1 MFEINKVISESIS
14 EPFHNPAC
22 SSLFENILSESTL
35 GLGMKGFLLRAILLL
50 LRTSFITFGKTL
62 SSVSSRSISRYFS
75 TYSTANRYNDLTPK
89 LKVSSDSE

>member
-1 MFEINKVISESIS
+1 MFEINKVIVEYIS

-35 GLGMKGFLLRAILLL
+35 GLGMKGFIVRAILLL

-62 SSVSSRSISRYFS
+62 SSVLSRSISRYFS